1 MAAATACA
9 PLPAGVAELHQ
20 AVLVGP
26 HIVQV
31 EHLWDM
37 TITDEE
43 RRAPDRLPAQKRM
56 LKVHLTDGHQRV
68 CGIEYARI
76 PQLAENTALGTTL
89 VLHNVTV
96 RCGLLFL
103 TPSCVHV
110 AGGAPGAA
118 VATLGH
124 PAGAQPQPPQRAQPS
139 RQQQQLPP
147 PQPQPQPLLPQMPL
161 QPPQAAAAQPHSAP
175 PYRTALQRPSAAA
188 ATAPPAFVPSV
199 APSATAAAAA
209 PSTTSSAAAAE
220 EREDEE
226 EVPLAARRRKLA
238 KTSSPAPQ
246 ATIFGKPSAPSPQ
259 LAVAAPQ
266 LQPGP
271 APPPSSGQYHET
283 PRSYPP
289 GDPTAPIRHTG
300 DPTAPIR
307 HTGDPTAPIRHTGDP
322 TAPMEL
328 HEAWA
333 RHAAGELFEQGR
345 ARVLVRALSQRAAR
359 LSVQDEGYECELELR
374 DSPRDGG
381 AAISE
386 VRCMLTL
393 DPLLVESLFGAPTF
407 HSRFQ
412 SEGL

>member
-1 MAAATACA
+1 MAAAAACA

-76 PQLAENTALGTTL
+76 PQLAENMALGTTL

-147 PQPQPQPLLPQMPL
+147 PQPQPLLPQMPL

-175 PYRTALQRPSAAA
+175 PYRTALQWPSAAA
-188 ATAPPAFVPSV
+188 AAAAPAFAPSV
-199 APSATAAAAA
+199 APTATTAAAAA
-209 PSTTSSAAAAE
+209 PSISSISSAAAAE
-220 EREDEE
+220 
-226 EVPLAARRRKLA
+226 
-238 KTSSPAPQ
+238 
-246 ATIFGKPSAPSPQ
+246 
-259 LAVAAPQ
+259 
-266 LQPGP
+266 
-271 APPPSSGQYHET
+271 
-283 PRSYPP
+283 
-289 GDPTAPIRHTG
+289 
-300 DPTAPIR
+300 
-307 HTGDPTAPIRHTGDP
+307 
-322 TAPMEL
+322 
-328 HEAWA
+328 
-333 RHAAGELFEQGR
+333 GR
-345 ARVLVRALSQRAAR
+345 AAV
-359 LSVQDEGYECELELR
+359 
-374 DSPRDGG
+374 DGG
-381 AAISE
+381 
-386 VRCMLTL
+386 
-393 DPLLVESLFGAPTF
+393 
-407 HSRFQ
+407 
-412 SEGL
+412 

>member
-1 MAAATACA
+1 MAAAAACA

-76 PQLAENTALGTTL
+76 PQLAENMALGTTL

-103 TPSCVHV
+103 TPSCVQV

-209 PSTTSSAAAAE
+209 APSTTSSAAAAEEREDDEE

-271 APPPSSGQYHET
+271 APPPSSGQYHDT

-307 HTGDPTAPIRHTGDP
+307 HTGDPTAP
-322 TAPMEL
+322 MEL
-328 HEAWA
+328 HEACA

-386 VRCMLTL
+386 FRCMLTL